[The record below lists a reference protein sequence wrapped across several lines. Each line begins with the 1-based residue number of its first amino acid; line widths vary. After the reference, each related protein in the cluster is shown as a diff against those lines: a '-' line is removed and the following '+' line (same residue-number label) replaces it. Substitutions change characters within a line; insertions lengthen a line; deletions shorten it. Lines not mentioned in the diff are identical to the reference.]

1 MEQTTDQFNLLAA
14 YAAHDTLFATAVHA
28 RFGRVE
34 QMRAMSGLPLAVMG
48 FLAACDNS
56 PKVTANNATPQEVQ
70 QKVAAAGAVEM
81 ISPGR
86 WEGVIHISEMS
97 MPGLPP
103 EAQAKMAQARADQKV
118 VSCVT
123 PEDVK
128 ESKASMF
135 GGMGKECK
143 YDHFA
148 LGGGK
153 VDGTAT
159 CDTGDGKMK
168 ATVSGTFSSDTYHL
182 AMHTE
187 ATGAKPVSGM
197 TMTMS
202 VDAKRVGA
210 CRGTPD
216 ES

>member
-1 MEQTTDQFNLLAA
+1 
-14 YAAHDTLFATAVHA
+14 
-28 RFGRVE
+28 
-34 QMRAMSGLPLAVMG
+34 MSGLPLVVMG
-48 FLAACDNS
+48 IVAACDSS

-70 QKVAAAGAVEM
+70 QKVAAAGAVNM

-86 WEGVIHISEMS
+86 WEGVVHISEMS

-103 EAQAKMAQARADQKV
+103 EAQAKMAQARGDQKF
-118 VSCVT
+118 VSCVS

-128 ESKASMF
+128 QSKASMF

-159 CDTGDGKMK
+159 CENGGGKMK
-168 ATVSGTFSSDTYHL
+168 TTLSGTFSADTYHL

-187 ATGAKPVSGM
+187 ATGGQPMNGM

-202 VDAKRVGA
+202 VDAKRVGE
-210 CRGTPD
+210 CRGTRD